1 MSIKN
6 KNVNVTYPV
15 ILRAVGF
22 HGTDYGIPWTG
33 PSFTHRT
40 NPRGALGTVVDAGRT
55 YEQRHGAIIN
65 SFELHTQG
73 GAINVGIGFRWAW
86 HAYRVGRYDG
96 TTYTDITSDAQ
107 RRVAVAIQV
116 TGADQTG
123 LVILSRD
130 KFDWV
135 SADITTAETNAGG
148 STVVDHV
155 LRYSD
160 QEGDGWITVAAASA
174 FVDSWT
180 TANAV
185 WAAQANNFV
194 WAAPS
199 DWGKTQSTGLNGLPG
214 GFYAL
219 HMQSAQREASDV
231 AAIITGIEVGKMW
244 TIAALADN
252 GIWEQENAGYY
263 DPHGEALVAFFGTAD
278 AGNRVIANV
287 ESA

>member
-1 MSIKN
+1 MAIKN
-6 KNVNVTYPV
+6 RNVNVTQPG
-15 ILRAVGF
+15 ILRVAGQ
-22 HGTDYGIPWTG
+22 HGTDYGLLWTG
-33 PSFTHRT
+33 PGYVSRSQPSRDSAGT
-40 NPRGALGTVVDAGRT
+40 PLGATG
-55 YEQRHGAIIN
+55 YYNQRHGAIIN

-123 LVILSRD
+123 MVILSRD

-135 SADITTAETNAGG
+135 SGDLTTAETNPGAD
-148 STVVDHV
+148 VDHV

-174 FVDSWT
+174 FADSWT
-180 TANAV
+180 TTNAV
-185 WAAQANNFV
+185 WAAGAHNFV

-199 DWGKTQSTGLNGLPG
+199 NWGRTQSTGLDGLPG

-219 HMQSAQREASDV
+219 HMQSTARDADDV
-231 AAIITGIEVGKMW
+231 AAILTGIEVGTMW
-244 TIAALADN
+244 SIAALADN

-263 DPHGEALVAFFGTAD
+263 DKNGEALVAFFGTAD